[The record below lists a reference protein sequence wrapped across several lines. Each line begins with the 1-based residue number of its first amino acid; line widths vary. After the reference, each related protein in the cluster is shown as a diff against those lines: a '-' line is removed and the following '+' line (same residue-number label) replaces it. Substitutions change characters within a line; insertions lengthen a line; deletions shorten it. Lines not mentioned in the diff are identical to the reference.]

1 MLHEI
6 QQLDTQIFLTLNGLH
21 APWADTLMYWV
32 TQRNTWIP
40 LYALLIIW
48 LIWQYK
54 QQAAGMI
61 GALILTI
68 IIADQTASGLLKPWV
83 ERLRPCYVE
92 YLEGKIHLV
101 VEGCGGTYGFAS
113 SHAANSFGL
122 AMALW
127 LLCGSVVPTVNI
139 GKKNST
145 INHRKKYLWWFFPWA
160 ALVSYSR
167 IYVGVHYPF
176 DVLAGAL
183 IGCGAAFLSVRV
195 TQKIV
200 SWRRH

>member
-1 MLHEI
+1 MLHQI
-6 QQLDTQIFLTLNGLH
+6 QELDTRLFLTLNGAH
-21 APWADTLMYWV
+21 APGADTLMYWV

-54 QQAAGMI
+54 QAAAGMM

-68 IIADQTASGLLKPWV
+68 LFADQTASGLLKPWV
-83 ERLRPCYVE
+83 ERLRPCYVS
-92 YLEGKIHLV
+92 YLSNKIHLV

-127 LLCGSVVPTVNI
+127 LLVGRRFAWV
-139 GKKNST
+139 G
-145 INHRKKYLWWFFPWA
+145 WFFFPWA
-160 ALVSYSR
+160 AIVSYSR

-176 DVLAGAL
+176 DVLVGSA
-183 IGCGAAFLSVRV
+183 IGIGAAYTAVGLVRYGLSKSKRS
-195 TQKIV
+195 KLI
-200 SWRRH
+200 S

>member
-40 LYALLIIW
+40 LYALLIIG

-54 QQAAGMI
+54 QQAAEMI
-61 GALILTI
+61 GTLILTI

-83 ERLRPCYVE
+83 ERLRPCYVA
-92 YLEGKIHLV
+92 YLQDKIHLV

-127 LLCGSVVPTVNI
+127 LLVDNRFRWI
-139 GKKNST
+139 G
-145 INHRKKYLWWFFPWA
+145 YFFFPWA
-160 ALVSYSR
+160 IVVSYSR

-183 IGCGAAFLSVRV
+183 IGCGAAYVSVWVVSKLLSL
-195 TQKIV
+195 K
-200 SWRRH
+200 SNKS

>member
-1 MLHEI
+1 MLHQI
-6 QQLDTQIFLTLNGLH
+6 QQLDTQIFLRLNGLH

-68 IIADQTASGLLKPWV
+68 IVADQTASGLLKPWI

-92 YLEGKIHLV
+92 YLQGKIHLV
-101 VEGCGGTYGFAS
+101 VEGCGGMYGFAS

-122 AMALW
+122 AMALG
-127 LLCGSVVPTVNI
+127 LLVGNRFKWVV
-139 GKKNST
+139 
-145 INHRKKYLWWFFPWA
+145 YFFFPWA
-160 ALVSYSR
+160 ILVSYSR

-176 DVLAGAL
+176 DVLAGSM

-195 TQKIV
+195 TQKIL

>member
-1 MLHEI
+1 MLHQI
-6 QQLDTQIFLTLNGLH
+6 QELDTRIFLTLNGAH

-54 QQAAGMI
+54 QAAAGMI

-68 IIADQTASGLLKPWV
+68 LFADQAASGLLKPWV
-83 ERLRPCYVE
+83 ERLRPCYVS
-92 YLEGKIHLV
+92 YLSTKIHLV

-127 LLCGSVVPTVNI
+127 LLVGRRFAWLGCF
-139 GKKNST
+139 
-145 INHRKKYLWWFFPWA
+145 FFPWA
-160 ALVSYSR
+160 AIVSYSR

-176 DVLAGAL
+176 DVLVGSG
-183 IGCGAAFLSVRV
+183 IGIGAAYAAVGIVRYGLSKSKRS
-195 TQKIV
+195 KLI
-200 SWRRH
+200 S

>member
-6 QQLDTQIFLTLNGLH
+6 QQLDTRFFLLLNGLH

-40 LYALLIIW
+40 LYLLLIIW
-48 LIWQYK
+48 LVGK
-54 QQAAGMI
+54 FKNQASGMI
-61 GALILTI
+61 ASLILTI
-68 IIADQTASGLLKPWV
+68 IIADQTASSLLKPLV
-83 ERLRPCYVE
+83 ERLRPCYVA
-92 YLEGKIHLV
+92 YLQDKLHLV

-122 AMALW
+122 AVALW
-127 LLCGSVVPTVNI
+127 LLVGRQFKWM
-139 GKKNST
+139 G
-145 INHRKKYLWWFFPWA
+145 YFFFPWA
-160 ALVSYSR
+160 MLVSYSR

-183 IGCGAAFLSVRV
+183 IGCGAAYVSVWGVGKLLSLKK
-195 TQKIV
+195 Q
-200 SWRRH
+200 